1 MQKFY
6 FLPFVLFILPSCK
19 NDLKKTEI
27 SGSLATKIIYARGF
41 EIENFDDYKVL
52 KISNPWPGADKT
64 YTYLLKKSG
73 HTIER
78 EEKFDGIIQIPVRNL
93 VVTSTTHI
101 PSLEMLGVEDLLVG
115 FPNLNYISSE
125 KTRSL
130 IENDEIKELGKN
142 EDINTEVLI
151 DLSPDVVVTF
161 AVEGGNKTVTTIQK
175 TGIPVIYNSDWTE
188 THPLGKAEWIKFF
201 GALVDKEKEADSIF
215 SEIENN
221 YNTAKAL
228 AAQAMTKPTVL
239 IGAMYKDIWYLPQG
253 DSWAARFIQDANGD
267 YLWKESKGT
276 GSHALNL
283 ETVLEKGKEAQ
294 YWIGPGQFI
303 SFEQMNEM
311 HTVYSEFEAF
321 QQRKIYSFTTLKG
334 ATGGVLY
341 YELAPNRPDIVLKDI
356 IKILHPQLLPEHELY
371 FFRPLE

>member
-1 MQKFY
+1 MRKFH
-6 FLPFVLFILPSCK
+6 FLPIILLFIYSCK
-19 NDLKKTEI
+19 DDQNKIEV
-27 SGSLATKIIYARGF
+27 SGSLSTKITYAKGF
-41 EIENFDDYKVL
+41 EIENFNDHKVL
-52 KISNPWPGADKT
+52 KISNPWPGADKI
-64 YTYLLKKSG
+64 YTYLLKKND
-73 HTIER
+73 HTIEG
-78 EEKFDGIIQIPVRNL
+78 EENYDGIVQIPVQNL

-101 PSLEMLGVEDLLVG
+101 PSLEMLGVENLLVG

-125 KTRSL
+125 KTRRL
-130 IENDEIKELGKN
+130 IENDKIKELGKN

-161 AVEGGNKTVTTIQK
+161 AVEGGNKTVSTIQK

-188 THPLGKAEWIKFF
+188 THPLGKAEWVKFF
-201 GALVDKEKEADSIF
+201 GALVDKEKVADSIF
-215 SEIENN
+215 SEIENS

-228 AAQAMTKPTVL
+228 AAQAMNKPTVL
-239 IGAMYKDIWYLPQG
+239 SGAMYKDIWYLPQG
-253 DSWAARFIQDANGD
+253 DSWAARFIEDANGE

-276 GSHALNL
+276 GSHSLNL
-283 ETVLEKGKEAQ
+283 ETVLDKGKEAQ
-294 YWIGPGQFI
+294 YWIGPGQFT

-321 QQRKIYSFTTLKG
+321 QQKRIYSFTTIKG

-356 IKILHPQLLPEHELY
+356 IKILHPQLLPEHKLY
-371 FFRPLE
+371 FFSLLE